1 MICQATNK
9 KVRGLFAAAL
19 VLACAFSTVTYAAA
33 QRVTPPTTPTLI
45 TPPAGNTA
53 FLEGNATGTQGY
65 TCLPTA
71 TGASWTVNGAR
82 PEATLFTKF
91 FGQNVQIITHFL
103 SPDTH
108 PKITDPRPLPFA
120 NATWQSSFDSSKVWA
135 AQVNFIVAGTDP
147 SCPH

>member
-1 MICQATNK
+1 MICQPTNK

-19 VLACAFSTVTYAAA
+19 VLACAFSTVTYATA
-33 QRVTPPTTPTLI
+33 QRVTPP
-45 TPPAGNTA
+45 AGNTS

-91 FGQNVQIITHFL
+91 FGQNVQIIAHFL
-103 SPDTH
+103 SPDTN
-108 PKITDPRPLPFA
+108 PNENAPSPLAFG
-120 NATWQSSFDSSKVWA
+120 N
-135 AQVNFIVAGTDP
+135 
-147 SCPH
+147 